1 MLNMIILIALA
12 VFVIGATYFFFVFEK
27 QGDLGKQRILG
38 SFNFVAIVLLVSRL
52 VDFLRAQYPGLDQ
65 WCKENTIYEMVV
77 LMGIYVL
84 AAWFFLSP
92 LATNSPDSR
101 YYDPRKNDINRD
113 RNGEGTGGGQP
124 MNAQQKRRRNNQWKE
139 QQRKK
144 KHREKTHRHRSPA
157 HSERVCGIFPFLG
170 KSKKSGAAGE
180 AEFCFP
186 AAPVFCPAG

>member
-27 QGDLGKQRILG
+27 KGDLGKQRILG

-124 MNAQQKRRRNNQWKE
+124 MNAQQKRRRNNQWKA

-144 KHREKTHRHRSPA
+144 KHR
-157 HSERVCGIFPFLG
+157 
-170 KSKKSGAAGE
+170 
-180 AEFCFP
+180 
-186 AAPVFCPAG
+186 